1 MNKHIEHSIES
12 REFKDLRFDWYSLL
26 NAEWFNELEDEV
38 INHIETNRL
47 STRGLS
53 KERKILR
60 DQTERFAFKQIIS
73 ALYQA
78 YFTLPIESKTVSIP
92 LKEREYIGSRFSHTA
107 VSNVFRALLDLNLI
121 KHIEGQQG
129 KFITRMYPNK
139 RLELFFESIGLRWV
153 KQQPSPLENLVYLR
167 DLKYPNSKNPK
178 QRKKKIDIPVPD
190 TEQVLRARQNL
201 YNINRVITEHC
212 ISLDLSDAQ
221 LIQLTNIMARRK
233 TDENGNQI
241 EDEDSARKLNLFNVQ
256 LRRIFSR
263 GSLEKGG
270 RFYGGWWQGLP
281 SLYRPH
287 ILIDGYKV
295 AEVDYGTI
303 SLRILYAQR
312 GIDVPLDQDL
322 YNIGLADWQGK
333 DDPRRDSIKT
343 YINAALNDELDYY
356 KLRDEDQEA
365 TGLTHEQLKEMVA
378 NAHKPIADL
387 FNTGIGLDTQYIDS
401 KIAEQ
406 VMLRMADEGHVVLPI
421 HDSFIVRLG
430 YEYRLRE
437 VMLEV
442 FKEVVG
448 KEGLVSADYP
458 RLKQHFGLMQEII
471 DYENDD
477 PSVGVVDLS
486 SMGIEFFLETIM
498 TRFVDT
504 YILNEQSSFS

>member
-1 MNKHIEHSIES
+1 
-12 REFKDLRFDWYSLL
+12 
-26 NAEWFNELEDEV
+26 
-38 INHIETNRL
+38 
-47 STRGLS
+47 
-53 KERKILR
+53 
-60 DQTERFAFKQIIS
+60 
-73 ALYQA
+73 
-78 YFTLPIESKTVSIP
+78 
-92 LKEREYIGSRFSHTA
+92 
-107 VSNVFRALLDLNLI
+107 
-121 KHIEGQQG
+121 
-129 KFITRMYPNK
+129 MYPNK
-139 RLELFFESIGLRWV
+139 RLELFFESVGLRWV
-153 KQQPSPLENLVYLR
+153 KQQPNPLDTLVYLR
-167 DLKYPNSKNPK
+167 DLKYPRSKNPK
-178 QRKKKIDIPVPD
+178 RRKQKVDISVPD
-190 TEQVLRARQNL
+190 SKQVLEARQNL
-201 YNINRVITEHC
+201 YKINSVITEHC
-212 ISLDLSDAQ
+212 ISLDLSDAK
-221 LIQLTNIMARRK
+221 LMKLTNIMARRK
-233 TDENGNQI
+233 ADEHGNHI
-241 EDEDSARKLNLFNVQ
+241 GDEDSARKLNLYNVQ

-295 AEVDYGTI
+295 AEVDYSTI

-322 YNIGLADWQGK
+322 YNIGLSDWQGK
-333 DDPRRDSIKT
+333 DDPRRNSIKT

-356 KLRDEDQEA
+356 KLSDEDQEE

-442 FKEVVG
+442 FLDVVG
-448 KEGLVSADYP
+448 KEGKVSADYP
-458 RLKQHFGLMQEII
+458 RLRAHFGLDQSLINES
-471 DYENDD
+471 NKD
-477 PSVGVVDLS
+477 PSNGLQDKEHLRDKIFS
-486 SMGIEFFLETIM
+486 NSLMDKFFM
-498 TRFVDT
+498 
-504 YILNEQSSFS
+504 